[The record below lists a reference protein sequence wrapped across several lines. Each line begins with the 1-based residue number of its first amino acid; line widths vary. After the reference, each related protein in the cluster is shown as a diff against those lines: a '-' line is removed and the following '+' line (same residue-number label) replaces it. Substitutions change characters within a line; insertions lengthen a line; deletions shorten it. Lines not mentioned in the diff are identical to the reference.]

1 MKKYTL
7 ITMFCAFALT
17 TLSCRERNPGQPTT
31 NSEMEGVRES
41 KEESMEKRKEWAR
54 SDEIEE
60 NTDST
65 AVDTIK
71 KTSNDSTPG
80 DSVKS

>member
-1 MKKYTL
+1 
-7 ITMFCAFALT
+7 
-17 TLSCRERNPGQPTT
+17 
-31 NSEMEGVRES
+31 MEGVRES